1 MAPSLSSSSFK
12 SSWAGKML
20 IWARAHR
27 PLEKN
32 KVIMGH
38 GRQNKLVLEV
48 VRTELALSGGQKGK
62 DGILQSTE
70 QMFSSSHLSWLT

>member
-1 MAPSLSSSSFK
+1 
-12 SSWAGKML
+12 ML

-27 PLEKN
+27 PLEKS

-62 DGILQSTE
+62 DEILQSTE

>member
-1 MAPSLSSSSFK
+1 M
-12 SSWAGKML
+12 
-20 IWARAHR
+20 
-27 PLEKN
+27 EKN

-62 DGILQSTE
+62 DGILQSME
-70 QMFSSSHLSWLT
+70 QMFCSSHLSWLT